1 MNIIYTLHFHFQC
14 LQFTL
19 VLGPGKLLADS
30 GPVAVLCLEEGAGGL
45 AAAGAASGAS
55 EDISLASALELE
67 LSVLR
72 TLHQRG

>member
-1 MNIIYTLHFHFQC
+1 M
-14 LQFTL
+14 
-19 VLGPGKLLADS
+19 LGPGKVLADS
-30 GPVAVLCLEEGAGGL
+30 GPMAVLCLEAGTGAGKVAGIRAGAGGL
-45 AAAGAASGAS
+45 AAAGAVSGAS